1 MAGPQRF
8 FDPSQPQTLQ
18 IATMLLYLDA
28 VFAFLGL
35 LLLYAVGY
43 GAAGYGMANGKKWGY
58 GLALAVA
65 VSAARPA
72 HRRLVDRH
80 GDPLPDDRPHVL
92 GGPAGPPAAPPEPRV
107 PEDLVLVIGGLRPRC
122 PRTSL
127 RRLRRL
133 VSMFR

>member
-35 LLLYAVGY
+35 LLLFAVAY

-65 VSAARPA
+65 VL
-72 HRRLVDRH
+72 RLVT
-80 GDPLPDDRPHVL
+80 LI
-92 GGPAGPPAAPPEPRV
+92 AGSSIDNVIRYDTI
-107 PEDLVLVIGGLRPRC
+107 DL
-122 PRTSL
+122 
-127 RRLRRL
+127 
-133 VSMFR
+133 MFSVALLALLLHPQSREYQKIWYS

>member
-1 MAGPQRF
+1 VAGPQRF

-35 LLLYAVGY
+35 VLLFAVAY

-65 VSAARPA
+65 VLRMVDL
-72 HRRLVDRH
+72 LVGSSIDQ
-80 GDPLPDDRPHVL
+80 VL
-92 GGPAGPPAAPPEPRV
+92 RQQTIE
-107 PEDLVLVIGGLRPRC
+107 L
-122 PRTSL
+122 
-127 RRLRRL
+127 
-133 VSMFR
+133 MFSVALLALLLHPQSREYQKIWFS